1 MIIAYYCYR
10 GSAEEHQ
17 SSNGGFWKKSF
28 SASVSRVVGFVCPNV
43 REMLGGWLGPRPVTQ
58 GSYLDVDESIN
69 SHKVIFKKIVRRGTM
84 APYEFKF
91 NDPAHVITGIACGP
105 QDEKTSTP
113 DVDVVDGG
121 IGFHRVVIRLSPV
134 QKGPWACSIEISGT
148 EENSVYMT

>member
-10 GSAEEHQ
+10 GIAEERQ
-17 SSNGGFWKKSF
+17 SSSGDVSNSF
-28 SASVSRVVGFVCPNV
+28 TARLSRAFGSVCPNV
-43 REMLGGWLGPRPVTQ
+43 REKLGGWLGPSPVTQ

-148 EENSVYMT
+148 EEDSVHMT